1 MAKLN
6 LKIVTPEGISFED
19 EVDQVIATTADG
31 EIGILP
37 HHANLV
43 TQIVAGQLL
52 VKNNSKETL
61 MATGFGLLEMTN
73 NTLSIL
79 TDLAEKAEDIDEKL
93 AEESR
98 KRAQTALE
106 QNLSDEEYAETV
118 AILEKSLAQLKVKRR
133 HRAI

>member
-1 MAKLN
+1 MSKLN
-6 LKIVTPEGISFED
+6 LKIVTPEGISFEEEVD
-19 EVDQVIATTADG
+19 EVVVTTSDG

-37 HHANLV
+37 FHANLV

-52 VKNNSKETL
+52 VKNSGKEIL
-61 MATGFGLLEMTN
+61 MATGSGLLEMTN

-98 KRAQTALE
+98 KRAQAALE
-106 QNLSDEEYAETV
+106 QNLSNEEYAETM

-133 HRAI
+133 HRSI